1 MFTTGSSI
9 TDGPNESEGGCCN
22 NVCVKCNTN
31 KTVSSL
37 IMCDLIHKPSANLH
51 SGSSWMS
58 GALNLRLAMLLL
70 IGDNFH
76 VLLIIK
82 IAYLASFF

>member
-1 MFTTGSSI
+1 MFITGSSI

-22 NVCVKCNTN
+22 NVCVKCNTS
-31 KTVSSL
+31 KT
-37 IMCDLIHKPSANLH
+37 HKPSANLH

-58 GALNLRLAMLLL
+58 GALNLHLAMLLL